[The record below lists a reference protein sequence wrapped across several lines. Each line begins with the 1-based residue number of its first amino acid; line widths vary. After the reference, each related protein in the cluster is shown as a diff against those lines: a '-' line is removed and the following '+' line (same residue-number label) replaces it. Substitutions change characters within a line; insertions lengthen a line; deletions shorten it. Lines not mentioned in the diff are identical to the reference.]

1 MNMSQD
7 SITIWGGGTPRTFR
21 PIWTAEE
28 LGLTYEHHAI
38 GPRTGET
45 LTQEYTRMN
54 PKQKI
59 PFAKDGTVGLS
70 ESIAISRYLVT
81 KYASQ
86 AGFYMPA
93 GLIEQAKE
101 DEWICYIY
109 GELDETSLYVMR
121 RHGDLHKIYGS
132 APAAVESSKV
142 YAEKHLNII
151 DHHMSKTEFVM
162 GKEFGL
168 ADIILCSTLD
178 WTHFYGFDLPENLIG
193 YRHQIMQR
201 PAYQEAFAV
210 NYPHLSEEQE

>member
-1 MNMSQD
+1 MNMRQD
-7 SITIWGGGTPRTFR
+7 EITIWGGSTPRTFR

-28 LGLTYEHHAI
+28 LGLTYKHLPI

-45 LTQEYTRMN
+45 LTPEYSRMN
-54 PKQKI
+54 PKHKI
-59 PFAKDGTVGLS
+59 PFAKDGGIELS
-70 ESIAISRYLVT
+70 ESIAISRYFAN
-81 KYASQ
+81 KYAPLT
-86 AGFYMPA
+86 GFYRPSGWA
-93 GLIEQAKE
+93 DQAKE

-121 RHGDLHKIYGS
+121 RHGDLHEIYGS

-151 DHHMSKTEFVM
+151 DRHMSGNDYVM

-178 WTHFYGFDLPENLIG
+178 WTHFYGFDLPVNLRG
-193 YRHQIMQR
+193 YRHRIMQR
-201 PAYQEAFAV
+201 PAYQEAFAI
-210 NYPHLSEEQE
+210 NYPHLIKE